1 MDKYKIL
8 GIIATLTA
16 TTIYGLNHT
25 IAKVVMPTHIGAFG
39 FVQLRLVGAGLIFF
53 ILSFFVK
60 NQKIETA
67 DYIRLFFAALLGMCI
82 NMLMFFKGL
91 ELSTPINSSVMITL
105 TPIMVLILSYVFLNE
120 KIDSLKIGGIILGFA
135 GAITLIIYGKK
146 VALNAPNTFLGNIMF
161 FINAT
166 AFAAYLVLSKPLT
179 EKYNTIILMK
189 WMFLIGFV
197 LSLPVTLAE
206 FKSVQWKTLPY
217 DVIWRMSYVVIGT
230 TFLTY
235 SLNMFALK
243 HIPPSTIGAFIY
255 LQPLIAI
262 IYAISTGNDSLDII
276 KIIAMLLVF
285 AGVYFAT
292 TKIKKV

>member
-1 MDKYKIL
+1 
-8 GIIATLTA
+8 
-16 TTIYGLNHT
+16 
-25 IAKVVMPTHIGAFG
+25 
-39 FVQLRLVGAGLIFF
+39 
-53 ILSFFVK
+53 
-60 NQKIETA
+60 
-67 DYIRLFFAALLGMCI
+67 
-82 NMLMFFKGL
+82 MLMFFKGL

-105 TPIMVLILSYVFLNE
+105 TPIMVLVLSYIFLNE
-120 KIDSLKIGGIILGFA
+120 RINYLKILGIILGFA
-135 GAITLIIYGKK
+135 GAITLIVYGKK
-146 VALNAPNTFLGNIMF
+146 VALNAPNTLLGNIMF

-206 FKSVQWKTLPY
+206 FKNVQWQTLPY
-217 DVIWRMSYVVIGT
+217 DVIWRMLYVVIGT

-262 IYAISTGNDSLDII
+262 VYAIYTGNDSLDIV

-285 AGVYFAT
+285 SGVYFAT
-292 TKIKKV
+292 TKIKKT

>member
-1 MDKYKIL
+1 MNKYKVL
-8 GIIATLTA
+8 GILATLSA

-25 IAKVVMPTHIGAFG
+25 IAKVVMPDHIGAFG
-39 FVQLRLVGAGLIFF
+39 FVQLRLVGAGFIFF
-53 ILSFFVK
+53 VLSLFVK
-60 NQKIETA
+60 KQKIDTA

-105 TPIMVLILSYVFLNE
+105 TPIMVLILSYIFLNE
-120 KIDSLKIGGIILGFA
+120 KINSLKIIGIILGFS

-146 VALNAPNTFLGNIMF
+146 IGLNAPNTFLGNIMF

-166 AFAAYLVLSKPLT
+166 AFAAYLVLSKPLS

-206 FKSVQWKTLPY
+206 FKNVQWHILPY
-217 DVIWRMSYVVIGT
+217 DVIWRMSYVVICT

-235 SLNMFALK
+235 LLNMFALK
-243 HIPPSTIGAFIY
+243 HIPPSTVGAFIY
-255 LQPLIAI
+255 LQPIIAI
-262 IYAISTGNDSLDII
+262 VYAVLTGNDSLDIV
-276 KIIAMLLVF
+276 KIIAILLVF
-285 AGVYFAT
+285 SGVYFASS
-292 TKIKKV
+292 KIKKT

>member
-1 MDKYKIL
+1 
-8 GIIATLTA
+8 
-16 TTIYGLNHT
+16 
-25 IAKVVMPTHIGAFG
+25 
-39 FVQLRLVGAGLIFF
+39 
-53 ILSFFVK
+53 
-60 NQKIETA
+60 
-67 DYIRLFFAALLGMCI
+67 
-82 NMLMFFKGL
+82 
-91 ELSTPINSSVMITL
+91 
-105 TPIMVLILSYVFLNE
+105 
-120 KIDSLKIGGIILGFA
+120 
-135 GAITLIIYGKK
+135 
-146 VALNAPNTFLGNIMF
+146 MF

-206 FKSVQWKTLPY
+206 FKNVQWQILPY
-217 DVIWRMSYVVIGT
+217 DVIWRMLYVVIGT

-243 HIPPSTIGAFIY
+243 HIPASTIGAFIY

-262 IYAISTGNDSLDII
+262 IYAVSTGNDSLDIV

-285 AGVYFAT
+285 SGVYFAT
-292 TKIKKV
+292 TKIKKT